1 MDAETKLQHQKNLAK
16 IRAKKYYQKNRDKI
30 LARRNNKKKIV
41 KPLEPEPEPELTPND
56 YTEEQLIIL
65 ISQQDYPE
73 RTIKTYTS
81 DIRRLFKITECETI
95 LPCLK
100 KIKKIIE
107 AIEMGLYDTN
117 KSYSINTIKQ
127 TLQVLLIIINKIL
140 KNDPTYTNM
149 NFEKIIDKISSKF
162 QEYKELSSIE
172 NNEKV
177 DKEVVPTFSEYLE
190 KVKKL
195 FGTDSK
201 EYLVSLLYSIF
212 TVRDN
217 FKNMKLI
224 RTEADNDGV
233 NNFIFFFN
241 NQFKI
246 FINKFKT
253 QGSYKKLM
261 YVYNPKNADEQ
272 ELKKLMNNYINKN
285 LIMYGDFIFG
295 KSPISD
301 FVSSMNNKLGYSSG
315 INLFRHMKVTETIN
329 KFNSFDERYKLTKQM
344 GHSIGTQQ
352 KYKRNIIES

>member
-1 MDAETKLQHQKNLAK
+1 
-16 IRAKKYYQKNRDKI
+16 
-30 LARRNNKKKIV
+30 
-41 KPLEPEPEPELTPND
+41 
-56 YTEEQLIIL
+56 
-65 ISQQDYPE
+65 
-73 RTIKTYTS
+73 
-81 DIRRLFKITECETI
+81 
-95 LPCLK
+95 LK

-140 KNDPTYTNM
+140 KNDPTYSNM

-177 DKEVVPTFSEYLE
+177 DKEVVPTFQQYLE
-190 KVKKL
+190 KVKNL
-195 FGTDSK
+195 FGTESK

-285 LIMYGDFIFG
+285 LIMYGDYIFG
-295 KSPISD
+295 KAPLSD
-301 FVSSMNNKLGYSSG
+301 FVSSMNTKLGYSSG
-315 INLFRHMKVTETIN
+315 INLFRHIKVSENLNKNLKKGIN
-329 KFNSFDERYKLTKQM
+329 LQNRWVTLSEHNK
-344 GHSIGTQQ
+344 SI
-352 KYKRNIIES
+352 KEILL